1 MVIIHSDANQ
11 INQQA
16 DQSHDKTKIINQ
28 SAESKSVA
36 IEANESHDKSEIV
49 DQSSEGKP
57 QVSTTGKGNNQTNI
71 INQSSKSKSK
81 VITAD
86 EINSWSSWRQ
96 TYYLTK
102 TMPKELVSLW
112 ITSTLGWLSFTAFMI
127 FYTNFVGESIYH
139 GNPMAPKNSTAFANY
154 RQGVRNASW
163 GLMAFTIVSAI
174 YSLLLIRL
182 AKYFGK

>member
-1 MVIIHSDANQ
+1 MISIFITIISVICYREIPYDNEKYDKAKVDTSSVTTKADTIEMIIADSDAKETS
-11 INQQA
+11 QQ
-16 DQSHDKTKIINQ
+16 SN
-28 SAESKSVA
+28 
-36 IEANESHDKSEIV
+36 
-49 DQSSEGKP
+49 
-57 QVSTTGKGNNQTNI
+57 VSTNKTEFK
-71 INQSSKSKSK
+71 NQSSANKSK
-81 VITAD
+81 VITSD
-86 EINSWSSWRQ
+86 EIHSWSSVYQ
-96 TYYLTK
+96 TYYLAK
-102 TMPKELVSLW
+102 TMPKELINLW
-112 ITSTLGWLSFTAFMI
+112 ITSVLGWISGIAFII